1 MPETPDLATLARLF
15 YPDRGEVPSPQLGLF
30 ERAAAEGLPAGYRE
44 LLAHNSHMTVAMEK
58 FHESPVDV
66 EVLDRRTDGK
76 LYSRKIRLRSR
87 RSKKVVQFG
96 IVRLNLDYLEPD
108 VRELVLAE
116 KTPLGRVLIDHG
128 VLMQVR
134 LTTLWRIAPGSDLVK
149 SLEVAAAKTMYGRT
163 AMIDFE
169 TQPAIE
175 LLEISGPLE

>member
-1 MPETPDLATLARLF
+1 MPETPDLAALARLF
-15 YPDRGEVPSPQLGLF
+15 YPDGAKLPSMQLGTF
-30 ERAAAEGLPAGYRE
+30 ERAAAEALPADYRE

-58 FHESPVDV
+58 FHDSPVDV
-66 EVLDRRTDGK
+66 EVLDRRTDDK
-76 LYSRKIRLRSR
+76 HYSRKIRLRSR

-96 IVRLNLDYLEPD
+96 IVRLNLEYLEPN
-108 VRELVLAE
+108 VREIVLSE

-134 LTTLWRIAPGSDLVK
+134 LTTLWRIMPGPDLVK
-149 SLEVAAAKTMYGRT
+149 SLELAQPTTIYGRT

-169 TQPAIE
+169 AQPAIE